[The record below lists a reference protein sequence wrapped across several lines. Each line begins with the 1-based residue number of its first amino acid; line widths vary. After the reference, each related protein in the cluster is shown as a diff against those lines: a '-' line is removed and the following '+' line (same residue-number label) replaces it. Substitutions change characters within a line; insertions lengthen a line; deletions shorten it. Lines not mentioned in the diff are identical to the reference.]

1 MIWFRFFLAQEGI
14 VILVIVYQ
22 LFVIVI
28 INVPVAVILK
38 HSLTEKAVYYSSVF
52 FATTFNVLVFYAP
65 KVCGPGMDFFAVF

>member
-1 MIWFRFFLAQEGI
+1 LQEAL

-22 LFVIVI
+22 LFIIVI

-38 HSLTEKAVYYSSVF
+38 HSQTEKAVLYASIF

-65 KVCGPGMDFFAVF
+65 KVYEMV